1 MATKIVSATPT
12 GRIRRTTA
20 IKVSTD
26 RRIKELILL
35 LGIDEADYRFKAGIR
50 KYTRMSQNQMLYTA

>member
-12 GRIRRTTA
+12 GRVRRTTA

-26 RRIKELILL
+26 RRIKELISL
-35 LGIDEADYRFKAGIR
+35 LGIDEAEYKFKAGIR
-50 KYTRMSQNQMLYTA
+50 KYTRMASNPMLA